1 MSNIPKIIFIVPYRD
16 RLNEKQHFSIYMKYI
31 MEDYEKNDYEIYYSH
46 QKDNRLFNRGATK
59 NIGFLVMKERY
70 PNDYKNI
77 TFVFNDIDTLPCKKN
92 MFNYITQKGTVKH
105 FYGFTFTLGGI
116 VSMNGEDF
124 ETCNGFPNN
133 WGWGLEDNIL
143 YDRAN
148 QQSLIINREQ
158 FVPYN
163 SKSVIHLYDSPNR
176 IISNREALAYAN
188 KQTNDNLNTITNLNY
203 TIVNNDANSNDAKS
217 NDANSNDANSN
228 DANSNDANK
237 VSNIEQNE
245 YIIDIHQFQTLLN
258 VNSNTYY
265 TQNVLEQSS
274 ILPKRAI
281 TIVKRDV
288 KPRWLLNKNY
298 R

>member
-31 MEDYEKNDYEIYYSH
+31 MEDYAKNDYEIYYSH

-59 NIGFLVMKERY
+59 NIGFLVMKEKY

-92 MFNYITQKGTVKH
+92 MFDYITQKGTVKH

-116 VSMNGEDF
+116 VSMNGDDF

-133 WGWGLEDNIL
+133 WGWGLEDNLL
-143 YDRAN
+143 YDRVL
-148 QQSLIINREQ
+148 QKSLIVNRDQ
-158 FVPYN
+158 FVAYN

-176 IISNREALAYAN
+176 IISNREALAYNN
-188 KQTNDNLNTITNLNY
+188 KQMNDNLNTITNLNY
-203 TIVNNDANSNDAKS
+203 TIVNNDPLNNTINNTINDTI
-217 NDANSNDANSN
+217 NDSYAT
-228 DANSNDANK
+228 K
-237 VSNIEQNE
+237 ISNIKQNE
-245 YIIDIHQFQTLLN
+245 YIIDIHQFQTLLSD
-258 VNSNTYY
+258 NSNTYY
-265 TQNVLEQSS
+265 TQNVLEKSS
-274 ILPKRAI
+274 ITARNI
-281 TIVKRDV
+281 TTVTKRDV

>member
-1 MSNIPKIIFIVPYRD
+1 MSNIPKLIFIVPYRD

-59 NIGFLVMKERY
+59 NIGFLVMKEKY
-70 PNDYKNI
+70 PHDYKNI

-176 IISNREALAYAN
+176 IISNREALAYSN
-188 KQTNDNLNTITNLNY
+188 KQTYDNLNTITNLNY
-203 TIVNNDANSNDAKS
+203 TIVNNDANSNDA
-217 NDANSNDANSN
+217 
-228 DANSNDANK
+228 NK
-237 VSNIEQNE
+237 VSNIKQNE
-245 YIIDIHQFQTLLN
+245 YIIDIHQFLTLLSD
-258 VNSNTYY
+258 NSNTYY
-265 TQNVLEQSS
+265 TQNVFEQSS
-274 ILPKRAI
+274 ILAKKTT